1 MKKIIFVTGTDTGVG
16 KTVLTGLLLAH
27 LRGQGCDALA
37 MKPFGSGGRGDA
49 RLLLG
54 LQKGCLMLDEVNPYY
69 YDKPVTP
76 AAAPNPVAFKDVV
89 SRISALSDRCQVLLV
104 EGAGG
109 LLSPLGKNY
118 SARELISELECQPII
133 VSRNRLGTINHTL
146 LTVEA
151 MQSVVKEQFA
161 VVLIDSGKPD
171 ASSST
176 NGKILRQ
183 KLGKTPLFSIPKLNF
198 YRISPRE
205 IEDSATF
212 LKKVLA
218 RLV

>member
-1 MKKIIFVTGTDTGVG
+1 MKKIVFVTGTDTGVG

-37 MKPFGSGGRGDA
+37 MKPFCSGGRGDA

-54 LQKGCLMLDEVNPYY
+54 LQKGCLTLDEVNPYY

-76 AAAPNPVAFKDVV
+76 AAAPNPVPFRDVV

-118 SARELISELECQPII
+118 TARELISELNCQPII

-151 MQSVVKEQFA
+151 MQSVVKERFA
-161 VVLIDSGKPD
+161 IVLMGARKQD

-176 NGKILRQ
+176 NEKMLRQ
-183 KLGKTPLFSIPKLNF
+183 RLGKTPLFSIPNLEF
-198 YRISPRE
+198 QRISPGE
-205 IEDSATF
+205 IEDSAIF

-218 RLV
+218 RLL

>member
-27 LRGQGCDALA
+27 LRGEGCDALA
-37 MKPFGSGGRGDA
+37 MKPFCSGGRGDA

-54 LQKGCLMLDEVNPYY
+54 LQKGCLTLNEVNPYY

-89 SRISALSDRCQVLLV
+89 SRISALSNRCETLLI

-118 SARELISELECQPII
+118 TARELISELNCQTII
-133 VSRNRLGTINHTL
+133 VSRNSLGTINHTL

-151 MQSVVKEQFA
+151 MRSVAVKQLEI
-161 VVLIDSGKPD
+161 VLMRAEKPD
-171 ASSST
+171 PSSPT
-176 NGKILRQ
+176 NEKLLRQ
-183 KLGKTPLFSIPKLNF
+183 RLGEILIFSLPKLKF
-198 YRISPRE
+198 QRISPRE
-205 IEDSATF
+205 IENSATF

-218 RLV
+218 RLL